1 MTIVKRPHRALPRA
15 RGFTL
20 IELMVV
26 VAVVAILASVA
37 LPAYTEYIR
46 RGALPDAYSGLSSAQ
61 VKMEQAFQ
69 DSRSFVTTAPTCG
82 VSLAATSY
90 FTFSCAGT
98 ATTYT
103 FTATGKT
110 GTAASGHVYTV
121 DQAGAKATT
130 TFKGSA
136 VTGKSCWLSKST
148 SEC

>member
-1 MTIVKRPHRALPRA
+1 MTFVNRSTGTLPPA
-15 RGFTL
+15 HGFTL

-37 LPAYTEYIR
+37 LPAYTDYIR
-46 RGALPDAYSGLSSAQ
+46 RGALPEAFSGLSSAQ
-61 VKMEQAFQ
+61 VKMEQYFQ
-69 DSRSFVTTAPTCG
+69 DSRSFVTSGTTCG
-82 VSLAATSY
+82 SSLTATTY

-110 GTAASGHVYTV
+110 GTAASGHIYTI
-121 DQAGAKATT
+121 DQTGAKATS

-136 VTGKSCWLSKST
+136 VSGKSCWLSKST